1 MSSTVIMNALNLYG
15 LAIGLHV
22 NFSKSKLLPLTPY
35 SQHQLLWLGQVVSP
49 NEMVRHLGIPSQAEW
64 VMQKVRQKLSYWK
77 IATWLLHVRLR
88 IMQSIFMAYMQY
100 YLIMTDWLKDMIQKI
115 NSETVSKFWCSKQLH
130 RGVRLLSLE
139 KICNAK
145 YS

>member
-1 MSSTVIMNALNLYG
+1 MDALKLYG
-15 LAIGLHV
+15 LVARMHV
-22 NFSKSKLLPLTPY
+22 NFNQSKLLPLTPY
-35 SQHQLLWLGQVVSP
+35 SWHQLLWLGQVVSP

-100 YLIMTDWLKDMIQKI
+100 YLITATRDP
-115 NSETVSKFWCSKQLH
+115 SK
-130 RGVRLLSLE
+130 
-139 KICNAK
+139 
-145 YS
+145 